1 MPDLEQ
7 AFAHVQHQLAL
18 ESTTRFRI
26 LVEGRP
32 RQLKKYVL
40 DEPYWIGREAIVNA
54 YRHSGGQ
61 RIETEIEYATDRVR
75 LVVRD
80 DGCGIDSKLLQSGR
94 HRHWGL
100 PGMRERAERIHAR
113 IRVLSRVRCGTE
125 IELSVP
131 GCVAF
136 EGIMA
141 A

>member
-1 MPDLEQ
+1 MKLTGSAGKP
-7 AFAHVQHQLAL
+7 
-18 ESTTRFRI
+18 SS
-26 LVEGRP
+26 
-32 RQLKKYVL
+32 
-40 DEPYWIGREAIVNA
+40 NA

-100 PGMRERAERIHAR
+100 LGMRERAERIHAR

-136 EGIMA
+136 EGI
-141 A
+141 